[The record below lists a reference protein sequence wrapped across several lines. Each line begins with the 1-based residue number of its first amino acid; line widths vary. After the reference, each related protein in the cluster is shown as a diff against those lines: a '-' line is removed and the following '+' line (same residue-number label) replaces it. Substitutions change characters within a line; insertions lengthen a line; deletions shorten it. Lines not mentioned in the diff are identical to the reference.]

1 MRTDA
6 VPKCPTSERV
16 DRSEN
21 KCHAMKATASCGDI
35 AVAHRWHFEKW
46 NLAKRRLAAALRGC
60 VNEGLTN
67 S

>member
-1 MRTDA
+1 
-6 VPKCPTSERV
+6 
-16 DRSEN
+16 
-21 KCHAMKATASCGDI
+21 MKATASCGDI